1 MNIRQKHMLN
11 TLVNDGSIHIG
22 TSAQKFNVG
31 ERTIRYDLD
40 VIAGLYF
47 NKVTT
52 PGIND
57 QK

>member
-40 VIAGLYF
+40 VIADYISTKLQHQGLM
-47 NKVTT
+47 
-52 PGIND
+52 I
-57 QK
+57 